1 MRFLRS
7 SSLLCPVLRVLLELL
22 LMSVVDTE
30 LKARIQAFKAE
41 KKGKKIADAGVMDE
55 VMDTAAG

>member
-1 MRFLRS
+1 
-7 SSLLCPVLRVLLELL
+7 
-22 LMSVVDTE
+22 MSVVDTE